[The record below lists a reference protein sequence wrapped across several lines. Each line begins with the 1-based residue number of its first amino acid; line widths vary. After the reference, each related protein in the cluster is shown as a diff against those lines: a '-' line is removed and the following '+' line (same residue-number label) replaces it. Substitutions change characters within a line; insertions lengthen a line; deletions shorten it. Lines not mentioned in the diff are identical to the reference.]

1 MSYQPIESGDAA
13 ARRARF
19 GLLIWP
25 VAVVLLMVAMALIWF
40 WSVES
45 TQRQVPITKTLL
57 TGVAAMLL
65 LGLWFLIWLLFL
77 SRLRL
82 RTRLT
87 CLGLLAG
94 VALFLSL
101 SLEMKGLTGDVVP
114 ILGWRWSGNIREAEF
129 AVVKPF
135 AEGGALG
142 ATRSEHDYPQFLGP
156 RRDGSVT
163 EVRLSR
169 NWPESFTPLWRQPV
183 GAGWSGFAVAGA
195 YAVTQE
201 QRGDEEAVTCYDLRS
216 GALRW
221 AHTDEVR
228 WEDPLGGP
236 GPRATPTIVDSRVYS
251 LGGTGV
257 LNVLDLLSGEL
268 VWSRN
273 VVEENGARAPTYGVS
288 SSPLIVGQAVVV
300 SAGGPD
306 GKSLVAYHRE
316 TGEELWSG
324 GDDRAAY
331 SSPVLARLAG
341 RSTILL
347 LGDENVVVSAGGPDG
362 KSLVAYHR
370 ETGEELWS
378 GGDDRAA
385 YSSPVLARL
394 AGRSTIL
401 LLGDENVVGHD
412 AADGSVLLSYPWPS
426 TEKVSQVLLLPGE
439 RLFLSS
445 GYGVGAKL
453 LGLRARD
460 SKGLEVELVW
470 ESRAMK
476 AKFTNVVHRNGYLY
490 GLDDGIL
497 ACVDA
502 ANGERMWKGGRYGHG
517 QVILVHDLLL
527 VLAEDGRA
535 VLVEASPGAHRELGS
550 FAALEG
556 KTWNHPALAGGLLV
570 VRNDR
575 EAACYELPLAPDAGS
590 QPGPS

>member
-347 LGDENVVVSAGGPDG
+347 LGDENVV
-362 KSLVAYHR
+362 
-370 ETGEELWS
+370 
-378 GGDDRAA
+378 
-385 YSSPVLARL
+385 
-394 AGRSTIL
+394 
-401 LLGDENVVGHD
+401 GHD